1 MTLRIWGRPNSIN
14 VQKVVWTCEELGV
27 PYDRTDAGG
36 AFGIV
41 ATPEYK
47 AMNPNSVVPVIDDDG
62 FILWES
68 NAITRYLAAKHGAGT
83 LWPSDLR
90 VRADADRWMDWQCTE
105 YSPRMRL
112 AFWNLIRTPKEKQD
126 AAAIEESRAGSEAMT
141 AILDA
146 ALAGRTF
153 IAGDHFTMGD
163 IPIGVAV
170 HRWLNL
176 PLRREARPALEA
188 YYAQIIA
195 RPAAAKVLASPIT

>member
-14 VQKVVWTCEELGV
+14 VQKVLWACGELGL
-27 PYDRTDAGG
+27 PFERIDAGG

-41 ATPEYK
+41 KSPGYM
-47 AMNPNSVVPVIDDDG
+47 AMNPMSVVPVIEDDG
-62 FILWES
+62 FVLWES

-83 LWPSDLR
+83 LWPTDLG

-112 AFWNLIRTPKEKQD
+112 AFWNLVRTPKEKQD
-126 AAAIEESRAGSEAMT
+126 ASAIEESRAGSEAMT

-146 ALAGRTF
+146 ALTGRRF
-153 IAGDHFTMGD
+153 IAGDTFTMGD

-170 HRWLNL
+170 HRWLGL
-176 PLRREARPALEA
+176 PVKRERRPAVEA
-188 YYAQIIA
+188 YYARIMA
-195 RPAAAKVLASPIT
+195 RPAAAKVLAGPIT

>member
-41 ATPEYK
+41 GTPEYK
-47 AMNPNSVVPVIDDDG
+47 AMNPNGVVPVIDDDG

-146 ALAGRTF
+146 ALTGRRF
-153 IAGDHFTMGD
+153 VAGDRFTMGD
-163 IPIGVAV
+163 IPVGVAV
-170 HRWLNL
+170 HRWLGM
-176 PLRREARPALEA
+176 PMAREPRPALEA
-188 YYAQIIA
+188 WYARVMA
-195 RPAAAKVLASPIT
+195 RPAAGRVLVSPIS

>member
-1 MTLRIWGRPNSIN
+1 MTLRIWGRANSIN
-14 VQKVVWTCEELGV
+14 VQKVLWACGELGLAFE
-27 PYDRTDAGG
+27 RIDAGG

-41 ATPEYK
+41 DSPEYK
-47 AMNPNSVVPVIDDDG
+47 SMNPNGIVPAIDDDG
-62 FILWES
+62 FVLWES

-83 LWPSDLR
+83 LWPTDLR

-112 AFWNLIRTPKEKQD
+112 AFWNLVRTPKEKQD
-126 AAAIEESRAGSEAMT
+126 PAAIEESRAGSEAMT

-153 IAGDHFTMGD
+153 IAGDNFTMGD
-163 IPIGVAV
+163 IAIGVAV

-188 YYAQIIA
+188 YYARIMA
-195 RPAAAKVLASPIT
+195 RPAAAKVLSSPIT